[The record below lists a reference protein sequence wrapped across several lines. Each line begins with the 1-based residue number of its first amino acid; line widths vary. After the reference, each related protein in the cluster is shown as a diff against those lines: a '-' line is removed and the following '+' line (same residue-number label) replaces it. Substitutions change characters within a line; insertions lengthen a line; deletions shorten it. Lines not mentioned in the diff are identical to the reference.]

1 MFKNRSKIIDII
13 EFGLSTGT
21 HGVISIMVGNTLK
34 NFEGI
39 LYPDEDEIENGLGN
53 QTNTNYI
60 SNNPEEAKVLIAM
73 MLAFQAGAI
82 QVFFNLNLR
91 RKLTLVSHNLFF

>member
-1 MFKNRSKIIDII
+1 
-13 EFGLSTGT
+13 
-21 HGVISIMVGNTLK
+21 MVGNTLK

-39 LYPDEDEIENGLGN
+39 LYPDEDEIESGLSN
-53 QTNTNYI
+53 NLTNTNYI

-82 QVFFNLNLR
+82 QVLQWELEFF
-91 RKLTLVSHNLFF
+91 